1 MTKEENPWFNKAK
14 ELEEKLEEERTK
26 SAKLVMNVER
36 IIVEK
41 MQEMIKEID
50 RLYYE
55 LESEREGELKWTK
68 PTWF

>member
-1 MTKEENPWFNKAK
+1 MSKEENPWFNKAK

-55 LESEREGELKWTK
+55 LESEREGELK
-68 PTWF
+68 

>member
-1 MTKEENPWFNKAK
+1 MSEKENPSWFLKAK
-14 ELEEKLEEERTK
+14 ELEKQLEAERTK

-36 IIVEK
+36 IIVQK

-55 LESEREGELKWTK
+55 LDRENE
-68 PTWF
+68 

>member
-55 LESEREGELKWTK
+55 LESEREGELK
-68 PTWF
+68 

>member
-55 LESEREGELKWTK
+55 LESKREEN
-68 PTWF
+68 

>member
-14 ELEEKLEEERTK
+14 ELKEKLEEERTK

-55 LESEREGELKWTK
+55 LESEREGELK
-68 PTWF
+68 

>member
-1 MTKEENPWFNKAK
+1 MSKEENPWFNKAK

-26 SAKLVMNVER
+26 PAKLVMNVER

-55 LESEREGELKWTK
+55 LESEREGELK
-68 PTWF
+68 

>member
-14 ELEEKLEEERTK
+14 ELEKQLEAERTK

-55 LESEREGELKWTK
+55 LESEREGELK
-68 PTWF
+68 